1 LQPCFHF
8 LHNPFLVLDQI
19 AEYLLQCLKVI
30 ICWKK
35 IPGNY
40 LKSACSSYCLEA
52 VEKPATGNV
61 SNADA
66 EEKWIRYTHRLIPG
80 VMKIERYGLRLAK
93 LSLMPQEVTESADK
107 ILTHLISSRKVNL
120 F

>member
-1 LQPCFHF
+1 MSPSNL
-8 LHNPFLVLDQI
+8 
-19 AEYLLQCLKVI
+19 AENKSTDIIINLLF
-30 ICWKK
+30 
-35 IPGNY
+35 
-40 LKSACSSYCLEA
+40 SYCLEA

-93 LSLMPQEVTESADK
+93 LSLMPQEVTEAADK
-107 ILTHLISSRKVNL
+107 ILTHLISSRKVK
-120 F
+120 